1 MWTSMLGV
9 GLLFLM
15 LGLTLKWASNQAL
28 KDSLVFIKRLREM
41 LVLEIQQKEIA
52 QHNLGNAL
60 DRIIA
65 LEKLVKLKEK
75 ELAGERKVRLVQ
87 EGIEMDKNEESR

>member
-9 GLLFLM
+9 GLLFLI

>member
-9 GLLFLM
+9 GLLFLL

-60 DRIIA
+60 DKIIA
-65 LEKLVKLKEK
+65 LEKLLKLKEK
-75 ELAGERKVRLVQ
+75 K
-87 EGIEMDKNEESR
+87 K

>member
-9 GLLFLM
+9 GLLFLL

-65 LEKLVKLKEK
+65 LEKLVNLKEK

>member
-9 GLLFLM
+9 GLLFLL

>member
-9 GLLFLM
+9 GLLFLL

-65 LEKLVKLKEK
+65 LEKLLKLKEK
-75 ELAGERKVRLVQ
+75 K
-87 EGIEMDKNEESR
+87 K